1 MNSTQTIIYKAL
13 SDVIIRAEFNGQGL
27 LNVITSTQVIDNAVQ
42 IVGLR
47 VHEIELKENDLLFA
61 WGDESVDY
69 NLFIDGVE
77 IPKQTYDKQTNNV
90 LVEEAV
96 DVYTNKTL
104 YNYWYKSIGEVAAIN
119 LDVNSQWNGEAVAI
133 NLWYNQVYELLYTY
147 KNSDEIMTPEQFI
160 ESLPVFNYG

>member
-1 MNSTQTIIYKAL
+1 MNTAQTIIYKAL
-13 SDVIIRAEFNGQGL
+13 SDVIIRAEFEGEGL
-27 LNVITSTQVIDNAVQ
+27 LNVTTSAQVIDNAVQ

-47 VHEIELKENDLLFA
+47 VHEIQFNENELLFA

-69 NLFIDGVE
+69 KLFIDGVE

-104 YNYWYKSIGEVAAIN
+104 FDYWYKSIGEVAAIN